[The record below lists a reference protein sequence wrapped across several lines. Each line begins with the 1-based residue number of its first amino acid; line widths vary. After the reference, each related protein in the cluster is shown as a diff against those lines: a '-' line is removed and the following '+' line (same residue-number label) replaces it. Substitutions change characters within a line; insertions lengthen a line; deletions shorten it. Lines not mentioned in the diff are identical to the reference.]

1 MGPDNSF
8 RPGFDRGLGKH
19 FITFV
24 SDQARLVDFTK
35 VCPPFVSKYPTLLKI
50 GVAVRI
56 LIIWQNSYVMHAC
69 YPTAT
74 ALIKL
79 AILFQYLRLF
89 DETKAILRQ
98 TTLVMIGIV
107 SLWGLAF
114 SFISWF
120 PAFPVSAQWNFNDE
134 TSGVRYGFGSLD
146 PSSVVA
152 ASLAQ
157 TSTNMVLDLIVLAI
171 PVSYYLQPKL
181 DWKSQASLMVLF
193 SLGSV

>member
-1 MGPDNSF
+1 M
-8 RPGFDRGLGKH
+8 
-19 FITFV
+19 
-24 SDQARLVDFTK
+24 
-35 VCPPFVSKYPTLLKI
+35 
-50 GVAVRI
+50 
-56 LIIWQNSYVMHAC
+56 LIIRQNSYVMHAC

-89 DETKAILRQ
+89 DETKSILRQ
-98 TTLVMIGIV
+98 TTFVMIGIV

-120 PAFPVSAQWNFNDE
+120 PAFPVSAEWDFND

-181 DWKSQASLMVLF
+181 NWKSQASLMVLF

>member
-1 MGPDNSF
+1 
-8 RPGFDRGLGKH
+8 
-19 FITFV
+19 
-24 SDQARLVDFTK
+24 
-35 VCPPFVSKYPTLLKI
+35 
-50 GVAVRI
+50 
-56 LIIWQNSYVMHAC
+56 MHAC

-89 DETKAILRQ
+89 DETKSILRQ

-114 SFISWF
+114 SFIAWF
-120 PAFPVSAQWNFNDE
+120 PAFPVSAQWDFIDKS
-134 TSGVRYGFGSLD
+134 SGVRYGLGSLD
-146 PSSVVA
+146 PSSIVA

>member
-1 MGPDNSF
+1 
-8 RPGFDRGLGKH
+8 
-19 FITFV
+19 
-24 SDQARLVDFTK
+24 
-35 VCPPFVSKYPTLLKI
+35 
-50 GVAVRI
+50 
-56 LIIWQNSYVMHAC
+56 MHAC

-89 DETKAILRQ
+89 DETKSILRQ
-98 TTLVMIGIV
+98 TTFVMIGIV

-114 SFISWF
+114 SFINWF
-120 PAFPVSAQWNFNDE
+120 PAFPVSAEWDFND

-181 DWKSQASLMVLF
+181 NWKSQASLMVLF

>member
-1 MGPDNSF
+1 MDIM
-8 RPGFDRGLGKH
+8 R
-19 FITFV
+19 V
-24 SDQARLVDFTK
+24 
-35 VCPPFVSKYPTLLKI
+35 
-50 GVAVRI
+50 
-56 LIIWQNSYVMHAC
+56 LIIRQNSYVMHAC

-89 DETKAILRQ
+89 DETKSILRR

-120 PAFPVSAQWNFNDE
+120 PAFPVSAQWDFTD
-134 TSGVRYGFGSLD
+134 SSAARYGFASRDSGD
-146 PSSVVA
+146 VVA

-157 TSTNMVLDLIVLAI
+157 TSTNMVIDMVVLAI
-171 PVSYYLQPKL
+171 PVSYYLQPGL
-181 DWKSQASLMVLF
+181 GWKAQASLMGLF

>member
-1 MGPDNSF
+1 M
-8 RPGFDRGLGKH
+8 R
-19 FITFV
+19 V
-24 SDQARLVDFTK
+24 
-35 VCPPFVSKYPTLLKI
+35 
-50 GVAVRI
+50 

-79 AILFQYLRLF
+79 AILVQYLRLF
-89 DETKAILRQ
+89 DDKKGILRQ
-98 TTLVMIGIV
+98 TTLVMIGLV

-114 SFISWF
+114 SFIGWF
-120 PAFPVSAQWNFNDE
+120 PAFPVSAEWDFSDT

-146 PSSVVA
+146 PSSIVA

-157 TSTNMVLDLIVLAI
+157 TTTNMVLDLIVLAI

-181 DWKSQASLMVLF
+181 DWKSQASLMGLF

>member
-1 MGPDNSF
+1 
-8 RPGFDRGLGKH
+8 
-19 FITFV
+19 
-24 SDQARLVDFTK
+24 
-35 VCPPFVSKYPTLLKI
+35 
-50 GVAVRI
+50 
-56 LIIWQNSYVMHAC
+56 MHAC

-89 DETKAILRQ
+89 DETKSILRQ

-114 SFISWF
+114 SFINWF
-120 PAFPVSAQWNFNDE
+120 PAFPVSAEWDFSD
-134 TSGVRYGFGSLD
+134 TASGVRYGFGSLD
-146 PSSVVA
+146 PGSVVA

-181 DWKSQASLMVLF
+181 NWKSQASLMVLF

>member
-1 MGPDNSF
+1 
-8 RPGFDRGLGKH
+8 
-19 FITFV
+19 
-24 SDQARLVDFTK
+24 
-35 VCPPFVSKYPTLLKI
+35 
-50 GVAVRI
+50 
-56 LIIWQNSYVMHAC
+56 MHAC

-98 TTLVMIGIV
+98 TTLIMIGIV
-107 SLWGLAF
+107 SFWGLAF
-114 SFISWF
+114 SFIAWF
-120 PAFPVSAQWNFNDE
+120 PAFPISAQWDFNDKS
-134 TSGVRYGFGSLD
+134 SGIRYGFGSLD
-146 PSSVVA
+146 PSSIVA

-181 DWKSQASLMVLF
+181 DWKSQASLMGLF